1 MAMLIAVTYTPYA
14 TSSKEKTDNVIT
26 LAHFEEDDLLSETRD
41 DAESGDKSGD
51 NSIVPP
57 LIIED

>member
-14 TSSKEKTDNVIT
+14 TSSKEKTDYVIT

-41 DAESGDKSGD
+41 DAESGDKSGE
-51 NSIVPP
+51 NSIIPP
-57 LIIED
+57 LIIEE